1 MTTYNLGNLDQW
13 ALKSAERMEAVAKQ
27 AIQDMTDDI
36 QRPRAKGGR
45 LPVDTGFLR
54 NSAGASL
61 NSQPDTGNLGS
72 LEGALIKMELGDTYN
87 FGWGANYARFM
98 NNKYG
103 FLSLPVQ
110 NWDNYVYRAVQ
121 KVKK

>member
-1 MTTYNLGNLDQW
+1 MTNYTLASLDQW
-13 ALKSAERMEAVAKQ
+13 ALKSANRMEAVAKQ

-45 LPVDTGFLR
+45 MPVDTGFLR
-54 NSAGASL
+54 NSAGAAL
-61 NSQPDTGNLGS
+61 NSSPDTGNLSS
-72 LEGALIKMELGDTYN
+72 LEGALIRMQIGDTYT

-103 FLSLPVQ
+103 FLDLPVQ
-110 NWDNYVYRAVQ
+110 DWGKYVYRAIQ
-121 KVKK
+121 KVKA

>member
-1 MTTYNLGNLDQW
+1 MTLYRLGDLDQW
-13 ALKSAERMEAVAKQ
+13 ALKSSDHMEAVAKQ

-36 QRPRAKGGR
+36 QRPRASGGR
-45 LPVDTGFLR
+45 MPVDTGFLR

-61 NSQPDTGNLGS
+61 GGSPATGDLSS
-72 LEGALIKMELGDTYN
+72 LEGALINMQIGDTYT

-110 NWDNYVYRAVQ
+110 DWNNYVYRAVQ
-121 KVKK
+121 KVKA

>member
-1 MTTYNLGNLDQW
+1 MNTYYLGDLDQW
-13 ALKSAERMEAVAKQ
+13 ALKSSERMEAVAKQ

-36 QRPRAKGGR
+36 QRPRASGGR
-45 LPVDTGFLR
+45 MPVDTGTLR

-61 NSQPDTGNLGS
+61 SGSPETGNLGS
-72 LEGALIKMELGDTYN
+72 LEGALIKMQIGDTYT

-110 NWDNYVYRAVQ
+110 NWNQYVYRAIQ
-121 KVKK
+121 KVKR